1 MQWMNRNE
9 MQNKSLSEDLPSFLI
24 LLYMISKQLKR
35 KLVQSK
41 QIIYFSQMVISLQVY
56 QYIIMLT
63 RCGIKSNIS
72 MMKE

>member
-9 MQNKSLSEDLPSFLI
+9 MQNKSLSEDLPSFLT

>member
-9 MQNKSLSEDLPSFLI
+9 MQNKSLSKDLPSFLI